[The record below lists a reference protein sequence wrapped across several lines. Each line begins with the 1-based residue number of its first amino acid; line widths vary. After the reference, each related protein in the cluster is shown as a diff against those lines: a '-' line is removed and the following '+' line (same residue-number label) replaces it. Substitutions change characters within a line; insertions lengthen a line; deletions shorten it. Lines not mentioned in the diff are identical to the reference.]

1 MGSVYL
7 ARHPDQQQL
16 VALKIVRP
24 EVDDPEIGDRFRRER
39 EILAALDHP
48 NIARY
53 LDGGTTESGSPYL
66 VMEYVEG
73 EALDQYCDSRELDL
87 AARLRLFESLCAA
100 VHYLHMHGVVHRDLK
115 PSNILV
121 TADGVVKLL
130 DFGIAK
136 LLKPAA
142 GVRAQMTRSGLRL
155 MTPEYASPEQVR
167 GDAITPLSDVY
178 ALGVVL
184 YELLTGHRPYRLQS
198 RIFHEIVRAICEEP
212 PTRPST
218 AVGQTVRQGDI
229 DVTPDQ
235 VSRKRRTSPEQLER
249 ELAGDLDAILL
260 RAMAK
265 DPRQRY
271 WSADQFCE
279 DIRAHRNKEPVL
291 AEGRQEWID
300 RATGLLQRNLAWLLA
315 AVTLLLLWWTGSITI
330 HRSAWL
336 IAATA
341 VLFLTVWKVCTHP
354 VLGRRLAAS
363 AWLRPFSLAPLF
375 VSYLAAKSILSA
387 SIGWMAADR
396 DTQGISDP
404 SAREVA
410 FQSFARLL
418 DNFDGVVA
426 VLLIGV
432 VLLNLNRRR
441 WAGETLLRIP
451 LQSGC
456 LGLFLMGFGLML
468 FLEVPYLII
477 RMLQGKAM
485 LHQVPGS
492 ALRTLFGAVVF
503 YWAWKLLGMLE
514 VRRRGLV
521 CQGAYRRWVD
531 IKDYHWAP
539 SKWDADYRV
548 LHLEIAGRLPITPPV
563 RIEMWKG
570 EADAVDAILQTML
583 RPWPAPG
590 NADDA
595 QASA

>member
-24 EVDDPEIGDRFRRER
+24 EVDDLEIGERFRRER

-73 EALDQYCDSRELDL
+73 EALDQYCDTRELDL

-136 LLKPAA
+136 LMKPAA

-235 VSRKRRTSPEQLER
+235 VSRKRRTSPEQLVR

-271 WSADQFCE
+271 WSADQFSE
-279 DIRAHRNKEPVL
+279 DIRSHLNKEPVL
-291 AEGRQEWID
+291 AEGRADWID
-300 RATGLLQRNLAWLLA
+300 RAADILQRNVAWLLA
-315 AVTLLLLWWTGSITI
+315 AATLLILWWTGSITI
-330 HRSAWL
+330 HRNAVL
-336 IAATA
+336 IAAAA
-341 VLFLTVWKVCTHP
+341 VLVLVVWKVCTHP
-354 VLGRRLAAS
+354 LLGRRLAAS
-363 AWLRPFSLAPLF
+363 AWLRPFSLVPLF
-375 VSYLAAKSILSA
+375 FSYLTAKTLVSVSL
-387 SIGWMAADR
+387 GWMAAER
-396 DTQGISDP
+396 DSQGIAIA
-404 SAREVA
+404 SAREAA
-410 FQSFARLL
+410 FRRVQQLFDSF
-418 DNFDGVVA
+418 DVVVA
-426 VLLIGV
+426 LLLVGI

-441 WAGETLLRIP
+441 WAGETLLRIR
-451 LQSGC
+451 LQRGC
-456 LGLFLMGFGLML
+456 LSLLLMGFGLLL

-477 RMLQGKAM
+477 CMLQGKAM

-503 YWAWKLLGMLE
+503 YWAWKLLGTLE

-521 CQGAYRRWVD
+521 CHGAYRRWVD
-531 IKDYHWAP
+531 IKNYRWVP
-539 SKWDADYRV
+539 SNWDADYRV

-590 NADDA
+590 DPD
-595 QASA
+595 QASP